1 MAAGVEAAR
10 RLAGTPPL
18 RALVDEPLWA
28 HDGEPLDDAIL
39 ADVAGYQHPVGTC
52 RMGPPGD
59 RDAVVDHDGRVHG
72 IAGLAVIDA
81 SIMPAIPT
89 ANTNVPTLMLAE
101 HVSASMSAA
110 AAS

>member
-18 RALVDEPLWA
+18 DALIDEPLWA
-28 HDGEPLDDAIL
+28 HDGERLDDAIL
-39 ADVAGYQHPVGTC
+39 AEVAGYQHPVGTC
-52 RMGPPGD
+52 RMGPPDD

-72 IAGLAVIDA
+72 IAGVSVIDA
-81 SIMPAIPT
+81 SIMPTIPT

-101 HVSASMSAA
+101 HVSASMSGEI
-110 AAS
+110 AS